1 LKSWTKR
8 YRRKCIEKELEVI
21 VLMMVSMSN
30 GIVQIQN
37 RKELS
42 IMIMILTI
50 FWMNNRVPSKII

>member
-1 LKSWTKR
+1 MKSWTKR